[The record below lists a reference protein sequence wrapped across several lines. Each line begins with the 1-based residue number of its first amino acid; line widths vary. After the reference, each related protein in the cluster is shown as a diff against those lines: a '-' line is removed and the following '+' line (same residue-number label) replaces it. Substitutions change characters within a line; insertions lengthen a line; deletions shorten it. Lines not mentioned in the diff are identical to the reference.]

1 MTAPLKAIDGNA
13 DLPALMTELAARARA
28 AARVLALAS
37 PEQKNRALE
46 AMERAIRANA
56 AAILA
61 ANAEDVAEVR
71 AGGATSAFIDR
82 LTLTQARID
91 AMADG
96 IATVRE
102 IADPVGVVTESWQRP
117 NGMTIERVRVPLGVV
132 AVIFESRP
140 NVAADAGV
148 LCLKSGNAVILRG
161 GSDSFRS
168 CRAIHDCLVQ
178 GLREAGLP
186 EAAITLVPTRDR
198 AAVGLLL
205 TGLNGGIDVIVPRG
219 GKSLVARVEAEAR
232 VPVFAH
238 LEGVNHVYVD
248 HAANLEMAK
257 SIVLNAKMRRPGVC
271 GAAETLLVDRAG
283 AATSLKPLVE
293 MLIDAGCEV
302 RGDDAVQRTDARVK
316 PASDEDWDTEYEDA
330 IIAAKVVDG
339 VDEAIAHIHNH
350 GSHHTDAIVT
360 EDENDR
366 AQISQRGRFGDRAA
380 QRIDPVRRR
389 RRIRLRRGNRH
400 RHREI
405 PRPRPGRR
413 RATDQL
419 QISRPRHRAD
429 AAVNIAFSSEVGTG
443 SRKENA
449 SNRESRIGGSSVERS
464 VSRVAITRP
473 DHSAPYQRHAHR
485 PARRLVQSAACRASR
500 HQPVRDQAAE
510 ARPRVVAG
518 DAGQSAQGP
527 WRLARSRRTRR
538 GRAPDGERSAHRCQ
552 LSRIRHRNAIH
563 CRHD

>member
-1 MTAPLKAIDGNA
+1 MTAPLKAIDGTA
-13 DLPALMTELAARARA
+13 DLTELMNALAARARA

-37 PEQKNRALE
+37 AEQKNRALE
-46 AMERAIRANA
+46 SIERAIRNHA

-71 AGGATSAFIDR
+71 ANGATSAFIDR
-82 LTLTQARID
+82 LTLTQGRID

-96 IATVRE
+96 VATVRA
-102 IADPVGVVTESWQRP
+102 IPDPIGAVTERWQRP

-132 AVIFESRP
+132 GVIFESRP

-198 AAVGLLL
+198 AAVGLML
-205 TGLNGGIDVIVPRG
+205 TGLSGAIDVIVPRG
-219 GKSLVARVEAEAR
+219 GKSLVGRVEAEAR

-238 LEGVNHVYVD
+238 LEGVNHVYID
-248 HAANLEMAK
+248 QAANLDMAK

-271 GAAETLLVDRAG
+271 GAAETLLVDRKG

-293 MLIDAGCEV
+293 MLLDAGCEV
-302 RGDDAVQRTDARVK
+302 RGDDAVQHTDKRVK

-339 VDEAIAHIHNH
+339 LDEAIAHIHDH

-360 EDENDR
+360 EDEAAARKFLNEVDS
-366 AQISQRGRFGDRAA
+366 AIVLHNASTQFADGGEFGFGAEIGIATGRFHARG
-380 QRIDPVRRR
+380 PV
-389 RRIRLRRGNRH
+389 GA
-400 RHREI
+400 E
-405 PRPRPGRR
+405 
-413 RATDQL
+413 QL
-419 QISRPRHRAD
+419 TSFKYRVH
-429 AAVNIAFSSEVGTG
+429 GTG
-443 SRKENA
+443 Q
-449 SNRESRIGGSSVERS
+449 
-464 VSRVAITRP
+464 TRP
-473 DHSAPYQRHAHR
+473 
-485 PARRLVQSAACRASR
+485 
-500 HQPVRDQAAE
+500 
-510 ARPRVVAG
+510 
-518 DAGQSAQGP
+518 
-527 WRLARSRRTRR
+527 
-538 GRAPDGERSAHRCQ
+538 
-552 LSRIRHRNAIH
+552 
-563 CRHD
+563 